1 MTQSF
6 RFTTHILSCNNIDEG
21 KYIIGKDIEPGLAIS

>member
-1 MTQSF
+1 MTKSF